1 MLVIFSEFI
10 DKHLIHTYIRMKPHT
25 EISIFIYINIFMYSY
40 RLFKIYWRTS
50 YTYIYTHKDTHRNQF
65 FIHINIFIYSY
76 RPQALSV
83 KQEEML
89 VIFSGFIDKHLLPSS
104 HEKRSVALK
113 LAIELV
119 SMYIYMY
126 IYIYIYIL
134 IYVYVFIVFF
144 IYFFIFFVVYLELRI
159 KLVYIHVYAH
169 FYITFT
175 MCEWWITKKPHY
187 MHVFYICIYSWPDIL
202 SVYIYTVIITYVND
216 E

>member
-40 RLFKIYWRTS
+40 RLFGIYWRTS

-65 FIHINIFIYSY
+65 FIYINIFIYPY
-76 RPQALSV
+76 RPHALSV

-126 IYIYIYIL
+126 IYIYI
-134 IYVYVFIVFF
+134 FI
-144 IYFFIFFVVYLELRI
+144 VYLEVRI
-159 KLVYIHVYAH
+159 KLVYIY
-169 FYITFT
+169 
-175 MCEWWITKKPHY
+175 MY
-187 MHVFYICIYSWPDIL
+187 MHIFIL
-202 SVYIYTVIITYVND
+202 HLLCGND